1 MILWE
6 LKKILTGKIALLL
19 IMALG
24 INLFIFYYTES
35 LETQENPYFTPQNY
49 RSVFAEMENLNTS
62 ERVLFLKNKIDV
74 IQE

>member
-19 IMALG
+19 LMALG

-35 LETQENPYFTPQNY
+35 LETQENPYFTPQ
-49 RSVFAEMENLNTS
+49 RAEPLFIYSFIDS
-62 ERVLFLKNKIDV
+62 EVSFFWASFTALTDTAT
-74 IQE
+74 